1 MRVLADWRN
10 PQRPIYAVWPQQQM
24 PRKVRTLLEH
34 LAAFTAATPLLQG
47 ELD

>member
-1 MRVLADWRN
+1 
-10 PQRPIYAVWPQQQM
+10 VWPQQQM